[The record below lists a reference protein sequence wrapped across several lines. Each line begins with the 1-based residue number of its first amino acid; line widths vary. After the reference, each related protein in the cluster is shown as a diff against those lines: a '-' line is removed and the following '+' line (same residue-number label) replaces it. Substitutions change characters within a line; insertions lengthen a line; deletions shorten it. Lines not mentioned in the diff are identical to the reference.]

1 MTVTP
6 GVGPGAPDDRARAV
20 RFGTP
25 LNARILVDGQQV
37 AGGTRLAL
45 PPATTQAR
53 FALERIQ
60 TAQGATVPLVLED
73 DCGDWS
79 TFAGGGKA
87 AW

>member
-1 MTVTP
+1 VTA
-6 GVGPGAPDDRARAV
+6 GIGSGAPNNRVHAL

-25 LNARILVDGQQV
+25 SNARILVGSQTI

-45 PPATTQAR
+45 PSNPAQTS
-53 FALERIQ
+53 FIVERVQ
-60 TAQGATVPLVLED
+60 GNAGATVPLVVED

-79 TFAGGGKA
+79 TFVGGGPA